1 MNSITLVDKLN
12 VVIKLTSSNAFYQ
25 IALIALIFLS
35 FLLIMTNKKNKKDS
49 IKTFLTIYFLVFLVI
64 IIKYRSSLSTMFDYF
79 MDNVFIIFYFP
90 NIAVYFLSIIV
101 TNIVTLISV
110 FSRKTK
116 KNIKVIN
123 SIIFCI
129 INYLLIIIL
138 NIINTK
144 KLDVFDVTSLYENKN
159 IHTIIELSSNI
170 FIIWIIFLILYKI
183 IVIYLEKDK
192 EEIEE
197 KVIIKE
203 LPSSINKLK
212 APNKV
217 IRRETKTEVKIV
229 EKENEILS
237 KIRRVNA
244 PFTIKR
250 EIPRTEIIY
259 KKPTNGLLSFIEIT
273 DAPIKINR
281 EMTRIE
287 KVVMNNGLI
296 NLIKMKQAPIKV
308 NREMTKI
315 IKVPEKVKTNEML
328 DFIKTKN
335 APLKV
340 QKVSTKKEIV
350 YKDYNKE
357 LENFENLFTLE
368 DYKLLSSI
376 LKEQR
381 NKEEM
386 NKKTPTDLMSLY
398 E

>member
-1 MNSITLVDKLN
+1 MNSITLVDKLD

-357 LENFENLFTLE
+357 IESFDNLFTLE
-368 DYKLLSSI
+368 DYKLLSSL

-381 NKEEM
+381 VKEDM
-386 NKKTPTDLMSLY
+386 KKKATTDLMSLY